1 MGSLFGKEITTGG
14 CSGRPQRF
22 FAWGGTRV
30 YSRHIGMT
38 PGKPKPEAE
47 ADFRYVKHSPIGAE
61 WAPAE

>member
-1 MGSLFGKEITTGG
+1 M
-14 CSGRPQRF
+14 
-22 FAWGGTRV
+22 